1 MLNQVKRILVVDDE
15 EKIAAVISSYL
26 EKAGY
31 EVHIAATGQQALS
44 SFETILPNLVILDL
58 MLPDTSGEEV
68 CRSLRKTSRVP
79 IIMLTAKIEEED
91 ILRGL
96 DLGADDYVTK
106 PFSARQLVAR
116 VVALLRRSED
126 DALPLASVFSFG
138 GDDLIIDYK
147 SLTVKKHGTQV
158 SLTPNEFKLLS
169 TLLKYP
175 KKVFTREELI
185 TLVIGQDFEGYDRI
199 IDTHIKNL
207 RHKIESDPRNPQYII
222 TVHGVGYSF
231 GGE

>member
-1 MLNQVKRILVVDDE
+1 MPNQVKRILVVDDE
-15 EKIAAVISSYL
+15 EKIAAVIRSYL

-31 EVHIAATGQQALS
+31 EVHIASSGTQALS
-44 SFETILPNLVILDL
+44 LYEKIFPSLVVLDL

-68 CRSLRKTSRVP
+68 CRRLRKQSRVP
-79 IIMLTAKIEEED
+79 ILMLTARTEEED
-91 ILRGL
+91 ILTGL

-106 PFSARQLVAR
+106 PFSPRQLVAR
-116 VVALLRRSED
+116 VAALLHRSEE
-126 DALPLASVFSFG
+126 DALPLANLLSFFE
-138 GDDLIIDYK
+138 GDLTVDYQ
-147 SLTVKKHGTQV
+147 SYTVKKRGNPV
-158 SLTPNEFKLLS
+158 SLTPNEFNLLS

-185 TLVIGQDFEGYDRI
+185 AMVIGQDFEGYDRI

-207 RHKIESDPRNPQYII
+207 RHKIETDPRNPQYIV
-222 TVHGVGYSF
+222 TVHGVGYRF

>member
-1 MLNQVKRILVVDDE
+1 MDDE

>member
-1 MLNQVKRILVVDDE
+1 MPNQVKRILVVDDE
-15 EKIAAVISSYL
+15 EKIAAVIRSYL

-31 EVHIAATGQQALS
+31 EVYIASTGQQAIS
-44 SFETILPNLVILDL
+44 SYEKILPNLVVLDL

-68 CRSLRKTSRVP
+68 CRSLRKQSRVP
-79 IIMLTAKIEEED
+79 ILMLTARTEEED
-91 ILRGL
+91 ILTGL

-106 PFSARQLVAR
+106 PFSPRQLVAR
-116 VVALLRRSED
+116 VAALLRRSEE
-126 DALPLASVFSFG
+126 DALPLANLLSFFE
-138 GDDLIIDYK
+138 GDLTVDYQ
-147 SLTVKKHGTQV
+147 SYTVKKRGNPV
-158 SLTPNEFKLLS
+158 SLTPNEFNLLS

-185 TLVIGQDFEGYDRI
+185 AMVIGQDFEGYDRI

-207 RHKIESDPRNPQYII
+207 RHKIETDPRNPQYIV
-222 TVHGVGYSF
+222 TVHGVGYRF